1 MPLTVAEAVA
11 AVVGAA
17 TPLGAER
24 IGSAASRGRVLAA
37 DVTSPVDLPPFRNSA
52 MDGYAVRACDTAG
65 ASAGRPRRLRIVGE
79 SRAGA
84 PAAAVV
90 GAEEAVGVST
100 GAVLPGGADTVVRVE
115 DTGSRGDGWVDVH
128 RETAAGKDI
137 RPVGDDIRAGEVVLH
152 AGAPVGAGERA
163 LLVSIGAPEVM
174 VHRSPRVA
182 IVATGSELVPPGSPL
197 GPGQIVDSNGAMLAD
212 LATAH
217 GGVVVR
223 GTAGVADRRDATR
236 TALAAAL
243 DGCDVLVIS
252 GGVSMGAHDHV
263 RPSLEALGVEEHYWR
278 IALRPG
284 HPVWFGAR
292 DTRGGRVLVFGLPGN
307 PVSAYVTFQLLVVP
321 ALMRLSGLPG
331 AGRPVVDTRYDG
343 DAFTK
348 ASAFTHA
355 VRCRLDF
362 GGDGP
367 PRALPTAVNQRS
379 HALSSLVGVDALA
392 LIPPGVETVHPGD
405 TVRALLVSDGH
416 RVDMG
421 VTSRL

>member
-17 TPLGAER
+17 APLEAER
-24 IGSAASRGRVLAA
+24 VGSDAVRGRVLAA
-37 DVTSPVDLPPFRNSA
+37 DVTSPVDLPPFHNSA
-52 MDGYAVRACDTAG
+52 MDGYAVRAGDTAG
-65 ASAGRPRRLRIVGE
+65 ASDARPRRLRIAGE

-84 PAAAVV
+84 PAPVAV
-90 GAEEAVGVST
+90 GTEEAVGVST
-100 GAVLPGGADTVVRVE
+100 GAVLPAGADAVVRVE
-115 DTGSRGDGWVDVH
+115 DTRDDGDGWVQVH
-128 RETAAGKDI
+128 REVPVGADI
-137 RPVGDDIRAGEVVLH
+137 RPAGDDIRAGEVVLR
-152 AGAPVGAGERA
+152 AGTPVGAGERA
-163 LLVSIGAPEVM
+163 LLVSIGALQVA

-197 GPGQIVDSNGAMLAD
+197 GPGQIVDSNGVMLAD
-212 LATAH
+212 LVGAH

-223 GTAGVADRRDATR
+223 TAAGVADRRDATR
-236 TALAAAL
+236 EALAAAL

-263 RPSLEALGVEEHYWR
+263 RPSLDALGVEERYWR

-292 DTRGGRVLVFGLPGN
+292 DARGGRTLVFGLPGN

-321 ALMRLSGLPG
+321 ALMRLAGLPRTD
-331 AGRPVVDTRYDG
+331 RPVVDARYDG

-362 GGDGP
+362 GDGP
-367 PRALPTAVNQRS
+367 PRAIPTAANQRS

-392 LIPPGVETVHPGD
+392 LVPPGIETVRPGD
-405 TVRALLVSDGH
+405 PVRALMVADGH
-416 RVDMG
+416 RVDIG
-421 VTSRL
+421 VTSRT